1 MPGKENEI
9 KTRLTLDGEKEFK
22 RGINSIN
29 QEMRLSNAQLK
40 EVAATY
46 DLNGNAQDRL
56 TAKSR
61 ILREQVAAQNR
72 IVQQYEERMRQA
84 EQATDL
90 SAEGLRGYSIQLTN
104 ARTKAKQ
111 LEKELADTDREL
123 EELGRDSRRAGDQ
136 LENNLGEAAEE
147 TESKLQKL
155 ARSVN
160 DTLGGMKKLQRVSVA
175 VDIVRGAW
183 DFAENLTNYVQGAVE
198 DGMNRA
204 ITAYNNQ
211 VAGGNVKQSANV
223 ANRYAAIFGDRGAAE
238 EAVNNLL
245 AAGYKDE
252 TLEIMSSYVGG
263 LVLALKDTLKV
274 EALSEEIR
282 KYIKS
287 GETGGQLNE
296 AILHIAGLSESDD
309 ITQEGIKR
317 QLAAAKTESDRMTA
331 LNAYFSNAGLDTYY
345 DNFIKQ
351 NEGLVE
357 SATALQEFNTALNDL
372 AVTTL
377 PLLTPAIEGTA
388 ELFNSLNT
396 PVKEFIRLLTPN
408 DPNADPY
415 EQDRLAIETEKKE
428 LYGENWTAQPAGS
441 VYDKYETQPKSI
453 FQAAGDAYLGGLD
466 WLANTGWF
474 GNLVANALGRPAVA
488 GGETLNETAGMKPN
502 AEMSRFVQGYYEQLA
517 EAAAGRNT
525 QIRNRLRQ
533 NGIVPA
539 PQIETNYNEGVLEAW
554 DASVNDWTVV
564 EDVESKAAEAEE
576 AAKTGGKNI
585 GSGLV
590 TGLQSQSLRLL
601 AAAAQQRALLE
612 RVWEDPIK
620 PTVVVGYQMAGPVN
634 KEFATTTPIIKP
646 ATIMLN
652 YRKVGEAIF
661 SYFNGRMGAETE
673 Q

>member
-136 LENNLGEAAEE
+136 LENSLGEAAGE

-183 DFAENLTNYVQGAVE
+183 DLGESLANYVQSATE
-198 DGMNRA
+198 DGMRRA
-204 ITAYNNQ
+204 MVQYNIG
-211 VAGGNVKQSANV
+211 ATGGNVGQSMTLANQ
-223 ANRYAAIFGDRGAAE
+223 YAAIFGDKDSSY
-238 EAVNNLL
+238 EAIANLA

-252 TLEIMSSYVGG
+252 SLLQMSRYIGG
-263 LVLALKDTLKV
+263 AAIRFQDTLKI
-274 EALSEEIR
+274 ESLADSLQETLSEGVLTGQISELVNR
-282 KYIKS
+282 MA
-287 GETGGQLNE
+287 GETGISVEQVN
-296 AILHIAGLSESDD
+296 
-309 ITQEGIKR
+309 K
-317 QLAAAKTESDRMTA
+317 QLAEAKKKGNEQVA
-331 LNAYFSNAGLDTYY
+331 LEAYLSNAGLDTYY

-377 PLLTPAIEGTA
+377 PLLTPAIKGMTEMIEGVSGKMPQITSA
-388 ELFNSLNT
+388 IDSVIEWVEKKFGIE
-396 PVKEFIRLLTPN
+396 VLTPTEIKENETFEGFVAN
-408 DPNADPY
+408 DENAARERGKRKAREVILGTNNNAWATTGSQS
-415 EQDRLAIETEKKE
+415 EQKMIADLLAE
-428 LYGENWTAQPAGS
+428 Y
-441 VYDKYETQPKSI
+441 
-453 FQAAGDAYLGGLD
+453 AAGDAFVGPKMDNAFAEGFREIYS
-466 WLANTGWF
+466 TGWNNR
-474 GNLVANALGRPAVA
+474 GEVLRGIAAEQNTVIRGR
-488 GGETLNETAGMKPN
+488 LQSK
-502 AEMSRFVQGYYEQLA
+502 
-517 EAAAGRNT
+517 
-525 QIRNRLRQ
+525 
-533 NGIVPA
+533 GIVPST
-539 PQIETNYNEGVLEAW
+539 QEIENIGLLEAVKNELTQ
-554 DASVNDWTVV
+554 AG
-564 EDVESKAAEAEE
+564 EE
-576 AAKTGGKNI
+576 ATAGGKTI
-585 GSGLV
+585 GSNLT

-612 RVWEDPIK
+612 RVWKDPIK

-634 KEFATTTPIIKP
+634 TSTPKVNVTVTP
-646 ATIMLN
+646 APVVM
-652 YRKVGEAIF
+652 
-661 SYFNGRMGAETE
+661 NGRTLTQVIFDKINTQLGIGAD
-673 Q
+673 

>member
-1 MPGKENEI
+1 MAAREDTI
-9 KTRLTLDGEKEFK
+9 RTRLTLDGEKEFK
-22 RGINSIN
+22 QGINSIN
-29 QEMRLSNAQLK
+29 QELRLSNAQLK

-56 TAKSR
+56 TARSR

-183 DFAENLTNYVQGAVE
+183 DFAESLTNYVQGAVE
-198 DGMNRA
+198 DGTNRA

-252 TLEIMSSYVGG
+252 TLKIMSSYVGG

-287 GETGGQLNE
+287 GETGGQLDE

-415 EQDRLAIETEKKE
+415 EQDRLAIEAEKKE
-428 LYGENWTAQPAGS
+428 LYGENWTVQPAES

-502 AEMSRFVQGYYEQLA
+502 AEMSQFVQGYYEQLA

-554 DASVNDWTVV
+554 DAGVNDWTVV

-612 RVWEDPIK
+612 KVWEDPIK

-652 YRKVGEAIF
+652 NRQVGEAMF
-661 SYFNGRMGAETE
+661 SYINGRMGAETE
-673 Q
+673 